1 MASTTITI
9 NGKIYELARAD
20 LLPSG
25 AKRWQIGGE
34 PAQPSPGVALQFM
47 EWELS
52 GPHFNSFERIA
63 PGASVGYLGT
73 DYTDNIDTR
82 VAGKLTL
89 GPFLQT
95 VDLSGTGG
103 TGANTNCWTRSYDM
117 NATEFLYIGRGTKY
131 AKVNP
136 SSASWLRAIEASAAM
151 AENITSLLFTRTPGG
166 TREISIGMRATAYRV
181 ITAVANDGSNDTHS
195 ANASSVINSV
205 MLLGPDRV
213 FGAQDVAA
221 ATAATLRGNILTGAV
236 TMASPAWATNATL
249 PGHNAKINSLGLDI
263 NFVVVGTT
271 RGPQMLDANYNQF
284 RDLSNEVDNNAFNCA
299 AMGNWQP
306 YGLTYSLPYGTRTQY
321 AGQSVSDGPENFP
334 NNTSP
339 VGLRM
344 TAITG
349 FDRWEYRAY
358 YNEVTDLT
366 YIVAGRPRQSGDP
379 HDNPMSFYCIATM
392 PASVEVKFLGN
403 PGTFDGLNSY
413 PVIIG
418 GYDMD
423 MFFFK
428 ATPTAY
434 SSTEAGDYVRDGT
447 WYGTESR
454 RDPHLLKD
462 VVAYEVQTGLEDN
475 FQNRITLGLAVD
487 SAASF
492 TTLTGTLLDGSGGTV
507 NGRITTNGFHR
518 VLPITDAGVPA
529 TGFSGRALKPSIRI
543 ERALSI
549 DPASLASVTSKLR
562 ILYRPRPII
571 SQTLQFSVVLDN
583 GTGPGMSVPEAQA
596 ALIAAWG
603 AGPVACENPDD
614 GLTASYIR
622 VDRVDVQEVQ
632 DKGNGKDRAA
642 SAVRIATVHAFVWPT
657 AAGQ

>member
-1 MASTTITI
+1 MGSSTITI

-34 PAQPSPGVALQFM
+34 PAQPSPGVSLQYM
-47 EWELS
+47 EWELD

-63 PGASVGYLGT
+63 PGESQGYLGT

-82 VAGKLTL
+82 FAGQMRL
-89 GPFLQT
+89 GPALNH

-117 NATEFLYIGRGTKY
+117 NATEFLYIGRGTKFS
-131 AKVNP
+131 KVQPANGL
-136 SSASWLRAIEASAAM
+136 SWTRVTEASAAL
-151 AENITSLLFTRTPGG
+151 AENIISLLFTRTPGG
-166 TREISIGMRATAYRV
+166 TREISIGMRTTAYRV
-181 ITAVANDGSNDTHS
+181 ITAVANAGSNDTHS
-195 ANASSVINSV
+195 ANASSIINSV
-205 MLLGPDRV
+205 MILGPDRV

-236 TMASPAWATNATL
+236 TMAASAWATNATL
-249 PGHNAKINSLGLDI
+249 PGHNVKINSLGTDI
-263 NFVVVGTT
+263 NFVVVGMT

-284 RDLSNEVDNNAFNCA
+284 RDLSQEIDNNAFNCA

-306 YGLTYSLPYGTRTQY
+306 YGLTYSLPFGTRTQY

-334 NNTSP
+334 NNSSP

-344 TAITG
+344 TAITSL
-349 FDRWEYRAY
+349 DRWQYRAY
-358 YNEVTDLT
+358 YNEVTGVT
-366 YIVAGRPRQSGDP
+366 YLVAGRPRQANDP
-379 HDNPMSFYCIATM
+379 HSNPMSFYCINKMTGT
-392 PASVEVKFLGN
+392 VKVNFLGN
-403 PGTFDGLNSY
+403 PGTFDGLLTKAA
-413 PVIIG
+413 IIG
-418 GYDMD
+418 GYDTD
-423 MFFFK
+423 MFFFY
-428 ATPTAY
+428 APPTVYA
-434 SSTEAGDYVRDGT
+434 STAAEDYVRDGT

-454 RDPHLLKD
+454 RDSQLLKD
-462 VVAYEVQTGLEDN
+462 VFAFELTTGLSDALD
-475 FQNRITLGLAVD
+475 NRITLGLAVD
-487 SAASF
+487 SSASY
-492 TTLTGTLLDGSGGTV
+492 TTLTGTLLDGSSNAV
-507 NGRITTNGFHR
+507 NGLIYTSGFHR
-518 VLPITDAGVPA
+518 ILPITDAGVPA
-529 TGFSGRALKPSIRI
+529 TGFSGRALKPSIRF
-543 ERALSI
+543 EHALTSTVAG
-549 DPASLASVTSKLR
+549 PSASNKLR

-583 GTGPGMSVPEAQA
+583 DTGPGLSVPEAQA

-622 VDRVDVQEVQ
+622 VDRVDVTEVQ